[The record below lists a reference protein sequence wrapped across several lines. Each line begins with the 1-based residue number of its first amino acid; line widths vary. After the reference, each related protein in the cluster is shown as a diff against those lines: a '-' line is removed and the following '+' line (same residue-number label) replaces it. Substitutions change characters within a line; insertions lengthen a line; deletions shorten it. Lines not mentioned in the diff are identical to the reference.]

1 MKLLAEFLQEKL
13 GEDEIEVT
21 FTISEYMQYANVK
34 DKEESEVFEELKE
47 KTARLLNYTATLED
61 DDDDYITQSFVRCTI
76 VGAILWVN
84 TEFMIKFAIE
94 TLTIRQIRENWLVD
108 VVMKG
113 DK

>member
-13 GEDEIEVT
+13 GEDEIEAT

-47 KTARLLNYTATLED
+47 KTARLLNYTVTLE
-61 DDDDYITQSFVRCTI
+61 DDDYITQSFVRCTI
-76 VGAILWVN
+76 VSAILWGD